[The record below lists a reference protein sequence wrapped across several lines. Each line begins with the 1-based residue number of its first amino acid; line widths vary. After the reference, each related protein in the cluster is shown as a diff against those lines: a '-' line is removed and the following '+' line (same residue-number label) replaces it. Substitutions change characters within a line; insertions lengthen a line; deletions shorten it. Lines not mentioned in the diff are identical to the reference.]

1 MTDYDYNPILKRI
14 KAAKAKSGLTNE
26 ELSAR
31 SGIPVGTV
39 NKILSGDTKEPKL
52 PAFIAIAD
60 ALDTSADYLIYG
72 ERSADSFGS
81 VSEDSIGFARKYESL
96 DERGRHV
103 VDAVIGAYSEAPA
116 APVVQMKDILLL
128 SNSFAAGPAD
138 PGSQLDQMERYSVP
152 VDSRADFAIR
162 ISGDSM
168 EPWLPDGSV
177 ALCRAEMPGLGQ
189 IAAVMLDGEFLCK
202 QFVHDNFG
210 NVYLFSLNRKRCE
223 LDASV
228 MASGD
233 RDLKIFGTVMVND
246 RLPAIP
252 VPIGEP

>member
-1 MTDYDYNPILKRI
+1 MKYKIGEKI
-14 KAAKAKSGLTNE
+14 KKVREDRGLTQNDLAE
-26 ELSAR
+26 KIGVSAAAI
-31 SGIPVGTV
+31 GNWEQGTSRPNADMLV
-39 NKILSGDTKEPKL
+39 KLCRILTVSADILLETGLGDDENGHETVEIAKKIL
-52 PAFIAIAD
+52 A
-60 ALDTSADYLIYG
+60 
-72 ERSADSFGS
+72 
-81 VSEDSIGFARKYESL
+81 L

-128 SNSFAAGPAD
+128 SNSFAAGPSD

-177 ALCRAEMPGLGQ
+177 ALCRAEMPALGQ

-252 VPIGEP
+252 VRLGEP